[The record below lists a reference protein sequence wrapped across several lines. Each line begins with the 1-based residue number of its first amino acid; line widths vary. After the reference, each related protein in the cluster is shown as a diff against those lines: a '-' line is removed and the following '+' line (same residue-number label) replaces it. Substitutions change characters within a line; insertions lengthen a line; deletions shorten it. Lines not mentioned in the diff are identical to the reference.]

1 VVPIAGQAPDD
12 DDDEDGDFKDFV
24 AELFVCNT
32 VTGPVTQKLYRKAGR
47 AGAEGVPE
55 LGKVGNSGKAVG
67 NIHRDLMRKLMKGC
81 TFPEPYWCLVPFL
94 NKETGEEE
102 MHETPVLLP
111 HEVFA
116 WFVEKDPEKIAL
128 WRPTPG
134 HTIFYHAERW
144 CEQFDVDIMH
154 LIPLGIHGDGV
165 PFAAKMR
172 DTLECISYNILTDKS
187 GARILYT
194 TFPKSFSAGQKT
206 WDALFRVFAWSMRHL
221 MLGLWPRIREDR
233 MGWRKNEDFRA
244 RMSGQGLGFHAA
256 VLQVRGDWAFYK
268 ETFAFPH
275 WQAKQCCWK
284 CFARN
289 SPGEVGDF
297 RDATSNAAW
306 RNRRISGHEFVAL
319 QIAEGITPSCL
330 FECPGV
336 SVDMVMVD
344 WLHTMDQGVLAD
356 VIGNVFWDALPKI
369 HQPPRKEQVKV
380 LWQMIQLY
388 YKDARVPDR
397 LDSLTEEMIK
407 DKKKA
412 PKQRGRAAQVRYL
425 LPFAAKLAESFAG
438 EDEHWRTVSTV
449 TDGLL
454 QLTLMN
460 NIKPYDA
467 PRAAH
472 LCQQTVLL
480 LFGLEMEALSHG
492 DCFSWRTKPKL
503 HLMEE
508 LNVYQT
514 VQHGAPCEY
523 WTYKDESWGM
533 WLARVT
539 ARTGGKKTAWGVALS
554 SLMRFRYMMH
564 KLETA

>member
-1 VVPIAGQAPDD
+1 MPLLGGIRQRLGLAPWVRRGRGHGPGRGHVVPIAGQAPDD

-47 AGAEGVPE
+47 AGAEGVSE

-134 HTIFYHAERW
+134 HTIFHHAERW

-165 PFAAKMR
+165 PFAATMR
-172 DTLECISYNILTDKS
+172 DTLECISCNILTDKS
-187 GARILYT
+187 GVRILYT

-284 CFARN
+284 CFAGILQGRW
-289 SPGEVGDF
+289 V
-297 RDATSNAAW
+297 
-306 RNRRISGHEFVAL
+306 ISEMQLPMLHGGT
-319 QIAEGITPSCL
+319 EG
-330 FECPGV
+330 
-336 SVDMVMVD
+336 
-344 WLHTMDQGVLAD
+344 
-356 VIGNVFWDALPKI
+356 
-369 HQPPRKEQVKV
+369 
-380 LWQMIQLY
+380 
-388 YKDARVPDR
+388 
-397 LDSLTEEMIK
+397 
-407 DKKKA
+407 
-412 PKQRGRAAQVRYL
+412 YL
-425 LPFAAKLAESFAG
+425 
-438 EDEHWRTVSTV
+438 
-449 TDGLL
+449 
-454 QLTLMN
+454 
-460 NIKPYDA
+460 
-467 PRAAH
+467 
-472 LCQQTVLL
+472 
-480 LFGLEMEALSHG
+480 
-492 DCFSWRTKPKL
+492 
-503 HLMEE
+503 
-508 LNVYQT
+508 
-514 VQHGAPCEY
+514 
-523 WTYKDESWGM
+523 GM
-533 WLARVT
+533 
-539 ARTGGKKTAWGVALS
+539 S
-554 SLMRFRYMMH
+554 SLHCRLQRASRH
-564 KLETA
+564 PVCLNAQGCQWIW